1 MKHIYNFNI
10 FSLYFLLFYSS
21 KFVSTHKYL
30 NLPLNIVGFPS
41 KEELSSINIE
51 NLLVKLFDVR
61 IQTQIT
67 LGSNK
72 QILPC
77 DISFEH
83 YPLYVS
89 SIICEEN
96 IIKFNQDIS
105 QTFVNYDKIDGL
117 NLNQNCLRCNTSKDI
132 FYFNNDNI
140 NEGVPIFFILGSML
154 QTEFKSVSAEIGFR
168 PTKSKKDPGV
178 LNLLLQLKKTNLIS
192 NKNFFFFLNIN
203 ENKGDLLLGA
213 YNQKFFHNSK
223 KFKYFYL
230 SAENG
235 NIENWEFLLDNA
247 YYGKKY
253 IAEKNKVVLSL
264 KQYFIYVPFY
274 VKKILD
280 ENFFKKLYEQ
290 KICDYINLN
299 NTSTY
304 FYVCDDTID
313 INQME
318 DFSFFPTNLNEPIE
332 FILTPKDLFY
342 KFGNNKLLY
351 IIGFNYNIDY
361 WKFNLPFIMKYQP
374 IFDLDNKI
382 ISIYNDL
389 NLFSEEDFNL
399 DTNNSKNELREK
411 AGNNYISKILIFLL
425 ILFLILIFL
434 VLFKKI
440 FDYYKKGKSREAKES
455 QLLEF
460 QDMTYNNENTN

>member
-10 FSLYFLLFYSS
+10 FSLYFLLFFSS

-51 NLLVKLFDVR
+51 NLLVKLFNVR

-72 QILPC
+72 QVLPC

-89 SIICEEN
+89 SILCEEN

-178 LNLLLQLKKTNLIS
+178 LNLLLQLKKSNLIS
-192 NKNFFFFLNIN
+192 NKNFFFHLNIT

-213 YNQKFFHNSK
+213 YNQKFF
-223 KFKYFYL
+223 L
-230 SAENG
+230 
-235 NIENWEFLLDNA
+235 W
-247 YYGKKY
+247 
-253 IAEKNKVVLSL
+253 
-264 KQYFIYVPFY
+264 
-274 VKKILD
+274 KKI
-280 ENFFKKLYEQ
+280 Y
-290 KICDYINLN
+290 C
-299 NTSTY
+299 
-304 FYVCDDTID
+304 
-313 INQME
+313 
-318 DFSFFPTNLNEPIE
+318 
-332 FILTPKDLFY
+332 
-342 KFGNNKLLY
+342 
-351 IIGFNYNIDY
+351 
-361 WKFNLPFIMKYQP
+361 
-374 IFDLDNKI
+374 
-382 ISIYNDL
+382 
-389 NLFSEEDFNL
+389 
-399 DTNNSKNELREK
+399 
-411 AGNNYISKILIFLL
+411 
-425 ILFLILIFL
+425 
-434 VLFKKI
+434 
-440 FDYYKKGKSREAKES
+440 
-455 QLLEF
+455 
-460 QDMTYNNENTN
+460 